1 MHTVSSS
8 TLAKQTAEVGEVGIK
23 MVTKVQ
29 EMAIQIH
36 VITVE
41 IDKAENPLC
50 TMTLSKDLPAD
61 FKYDT
66 QMVNLKDSA
75 S

>member
-8 TLAKQTAEVGEVGIK
+8 TLVKQTVEVGEVDIK
-23 MVTKVQ
+23 MATKVQ

-36 VITVE
+36 VITAE
-41 IDKAENPLC
+41 IDKAENLLC
-50 TMTLSKDLPAD
+50 TMTLSKDLLAD
-61 FKYDT
+61 FKFDT
-66 QMVNLKDSA
+66 QMVSLKDSA